1 MVKKILLGLVVVV
14 VLVLVGGGGWVMMQ
28 TSAYDQSMSKVYDI
42 PVDQNFKAPD
52 LSKVAAL
59 IKSGK
64 DPSKAAEPVKVA
76 DATPPPADGDDAK
89 AGGPAAP
96 DAKGNG
102 EGDTASDAPGAA
114 PDAAAEKEAEEMARL
129 AGVYKRGEH
138 LARSLGAC
146 MGCHGEDLATPEDVD
161 LGPIGDWGVPNISMG
176 GKLKDYSDGEFHRLL
191 LHGIKKDGT
200 SLIFMP
206 AHELNWWPDEDY
218 AALLGFL
225 RTVAPSDKAGSAF
238 KVGPM
243 GKVLDR
249 LDNLKVDVARRIVHN
264 QRITAPSP
272 APNAAYGSHVAK
284 LCMGCHGDTFS
295 GGPIPGAPPSL
306 PIPLNITT
314 HETGIAH
321 YDFAKFEKVL
331 REGIKADGSK
341 LDPFMPIKDI
351 KHMDAVEM
359 KALWEYLQS
368 LEKKPFG
375 GR

>member
-1 MVKKILLGLVVVV
+1 MVGGENNMVKKILLGLVALI
-14 VLVLVGGGGWVMMQ
+14 VLVLLGGGGWVMMQ
-28 TSAYDQSMSKVYDI
+28 TSAYDSSMSKVYDV
-42 PVDQNFKAPD
+42 PVNKDFKAPD

-59 IKSGK
+59 IKEGK

-76 DATPPPADGDDAK
+76 EAKPGEEEDAPKAEGETATDA
-89 AGGPAAP
+89 ATEPAADP
-96 DAKGNG
+96 
-102 EGDTASDAPGAA
+102 AA
-114 PDAAAEKEAEEMARL
+114 QKEAEEMARL
-129 AGVYKRGEH
+129 ATVYKRGKH
-138 LARSLGAC
+138 LALAIGAC
-146 MGCHGEDLATPEDVD
+146 MGCHGEDLATGEEIDM
-161 LGPIGDWGVPNISMG
+161 GPIGEWGVPNISMG
-176 GKLKDYSDGEFHRLL
+176 GKLKEYSDGEIQRLL

-206 AHELNWWPDEDY
+206 AHELNWWPDDDY
-218 AALLGFL
+218 AALIGYL
-225 RTVAPSDKAGSAF
+225 RTVPPTDKPSETF
-238 KVGPM
+238 KVGTM

-249 LDNLKVDVARRIVHN
+249 LDNLKIDVARRIDHTK
-264 QRITAPSP
+264 RITAPPP
-272 APNAAYGSHVAK
+272 APNAAYGSHLAK

-306 PIPLNITT
+306 PVPLNITT

-351 KHMDAVEM
+351 KHMDDIEL
-359 KALWEYLQS
+359 KALWEFLQS
-368 LEKKPFG
+368 VEKRPFG